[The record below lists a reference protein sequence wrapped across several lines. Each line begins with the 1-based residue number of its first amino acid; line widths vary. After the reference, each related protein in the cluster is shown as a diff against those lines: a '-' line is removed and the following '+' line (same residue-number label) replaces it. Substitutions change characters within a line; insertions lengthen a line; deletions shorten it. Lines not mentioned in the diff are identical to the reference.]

1 MKKILKPLKI
11 KRKTTNEVRFHPKM
25 GALSTKVTKIQRTL
39 YGIPFETLHKYR
51 ETYSG
56 KMKDVEDCKVSELR

>member
-25 GALSTKVTKIQRTL
+25 GGALR
-39 YGIPFETLHKYR
+39 
-51 ETYSG
+51 
-56 KMKDVEDCKVSELR
+56 